1 LHKLLLNN
9 ETTNIR
15 INKHSVAVQA
25 EKTQAILKWIILS
38 LKPFKVVE
46 EKAFHNMVQKLDP
59 LYQIPTRKTIHNLI
73 IEQFNQQRNLVK
85 DYFNEF
91 SNKVALTTDFWT
103 SLKFEN
109 FMAITIHFIDN
120 NWKLQH
126 FVLDIFQFKGSHTG
140 KNIAD
145 KIYDLLEEFGIKT
158 KTIALTT
165 DNAAN
170 MISAANYLQDKLILN
185 NFNHYRCIAHILN
198 LVVFAGLNLLEDS
211 VKKLRKLIKTIRKST
226 KILED
231 LEQLAVLNEKT
242 FLVPILDCKTRWNST
257 YQMIKRACLLYES
270 INMLLIKHPS
280 LNPYMPDIKDWQ
292 IYEDLVVLLELFNDA
307 TIELS
312 SQTYPTIAHAQI
324 ILLALR
330 NDLENKNFLLEEVV
344 EAMLS
349 KFIEYFNRITE
360 SLHISA
366 FLDPRYKKLCFPDMT
381 IEEILTPI
389 RQKINQQPSLLVSK
403 KVSSFYQKLKNTS
416 QQAQIMDD
424 EAHKYWLFAEADET
438 IKLLDWWN
446 THTVEYPALSKL
458 AHNYLCI
465 QASSVPCEQLFQLQV
480 K

>member
-1 LHKLLLNN
+1 MSSSSNYSPEDCSEEENLQIQLDNDIYISDLEEDSIEAEQEEIIQSINDLSFEEIIATNEENLAKNLKCTQQVKLS
-9 ETTNIR
+9 
-15 INKHSVAVQA
+15 NKEADVWKFVDKQTLAVQA

-59 LYQIPTRKTIHNLI
+59 LYQIPT
-73 IEQFNQQRNLVK
+73 Q
-85 DYFNEF
+85 
-91 SNKVALTTDFWT
+91 
-103 SLKFEN
+103 
-109 FMAITIHFIDN
+109 
-120 NWKLQH
+120 
-126 FVLDIFQFKGSHTG
+126 
-140 KNIAD
+140 
-145 KIYDLLEEFGIKT
+145 
-158 KTIALTT
+158 
-165 DNAAN
+165 
-170 MISAANYLQDKLILN
+170 
-185 NFNHYRCIAHILN
+185 
-198 LVVFAGLNLLEDS
+198 DS

-349 KFIEYFNRITE
+349 KFIEYFNTITE

-438 IKLLDWWN
+438 IKLLD
-446 THTVEYPALSKL
+446 
-458 AHNYLCI
+458 
-465 QASSVPCEQLFQLQV
+465 
-480 K
+480 